1 MSYKVSRNINT
12 NNKSNKTAQ
21 PFCKMCFDAK
31 REDYNTHFLKDFSG
45 PKPVV
50 LCPYLLA
57 LKCNYCKEQG
67 HTVSYCEVL
76 KKNEA
81 SRAESKSSSQNG
93 KFFIMRTSSE
103 KQQTVVQKPA
113 PSVSQKNKVS
123 MANHF
128 ALLSV
133 DDDDDACWEQPK
145 KRKGGKQ
152 HKQVRFEEDVAVD
165 ISPALEEEIP
175 PLIDEDDEDIAEPII
190 VTSTGPSWANIVAMP
205 PPKKQLTVKR
215 DIPISVAA
223 VAEPAAYE
231 KPMPV
236 FVNSSSSNTK
246 SKSIEKYFYEV
257 PDKTRSW
264 ADDSSD
270 DDGGW

>member
-1 MSYKVSRNINT
+1 MSYKVSRNT
-12 NNKSNKTAQ
+12 NNKSNNTVQ

-31 REDYNTHFLKDFSG
+31 RDDYNTHFLKDFSG

-67 HTVSYCEVL
+67 HTVSYCEML

-81 SRAESKSSSQNG
+81 SRAVSKTSSQNG
-93 KFFIMRTSSE
+93 NFFIMRTSSE
-103 KQQTVVQKPA
+103 KQHTVVQKPT
-113 PSVSQKNKVS
+113 PSVSQS
-123 MANHF
+123 MTNHF

-133 DDDDDACWEQPK
+133 DDDDDDGWEQPK
-145 KRKGGKQ
+145 KRKGGNKQ
-152 HKQVRFEEDVAVD
+152 HKVRFEEVAVA
-165 ISPALEEEIP
+165 IAPALEEIP
-175 PLIDEDDEDIAEPII
+175 PLIDEDDEDLAEPII
-190 VTSTGPSWANIVAMP
+190 VTTTGPSWANIVAMP
-205 PPKKQLTVKR
+205 PPKKQQPVKR
-215 DIPISVAA
+215 DIPVS

-236 FVNSSSSNTK
+236 FVNSSSTK

-257 PDKTRSW
+257 PDKMRSW
-264 ADDSSD
+264 ADDDSSD

>member
-1 MSYKVSRNINT
+1 MSYKVSRNT

-50 LCPYLLA
+50 MCPYLLA

-81 SRAESKSSSQNG
+81 SRAVSKSSSQNG
-93 KFFIMRTSSE
+93 KFFIMRSS
-103 KQQTVVQKPA
+103 QTTVSQKPTT
-113 PSVSQKNKVS
+113 PSVSHS
-123 MANHF
+123 MKNHF

-133 DDDDDACWEQPK
+133 DDDDDGWEQPK
-145 KRKGGKQ
+145 KRKGGNKQ
-152 HKQVRFEEDVAVD
+152 QQVRVEEVAVA
-165 ISPALEEEIP
+165 IAPALEEIP
-175 PLIDEDDEDIAEPII
+175 PLIDEDDEDLAEPI
-190 VTSTGPSWANIVAMP
+190 TTTGPSWANIVAMP
-205 PPKKQLTVKR
+205 PPKKQQPVKR
-215 DIPISVAA
+215 AIPVAVA

-236 FVNSSSSNTK
+236 FVNSSSTK

-257 PDKTRSW
+257 PDKTKSW

>member
-1 MSYKVSRNINT
+1 MSYKVSRNIN
-12 NNKSNKTAQ
+12 NNNNSNNKTAQ

-81 SRAESKSSSQNG
+81 SRTKNSSQNG
-93 KFFIMRTSSE
+93 KFFIMRTSSN
-103 KQQTVVQKPA
+103 QSVVQKPTTS
-113 PSVSQKNKVS
+113 SVSRHS
-123 MANHF
+123 TANHF
-128 ALLSV
+128 ALLSA
-133 DDDDDACWEQPK
+133 DDDDDGWEQPK
-145 KRKGGKQ
+145 KRKGGNKQ
-152 HKQVRFEEDVAVD
+152 HKQVRFEEEEVAVAVA
-165 ISPALEEEIP
+165 PALEEIP
-175 PLIDEDDEDIAEPII
+175 PLIDEDDEDLAEPI
-190 VTSTGPSWANIVAMP
+190 VTTGPSWANIVAMP
-205 PPKKQLTVKR
+205 PPKKQQPVKR
-215 DIPISVAA
+215 AIPVAVA

-236 FVNSSSSNTK
+236 FVNSSSTK

-257 PDKTRSW
+257 PDKTKSW

>member
-1 MSYKVSRNINT
+1 MSYKVSRNT
-12 NNKSNKTAQ
+12 NNKSNNKTVQ

-81 SRAESKSSSQNG
+81 LRATESKSSQNG
-93 KFFIMRTSSE
+93 KFLIIRTSSE
-103 KQQTVVQKPA
+103 KKQTTAVAQKPTS
-113 PSVSQKNKVS
+113 SVSHS
-123 MANHF
+123 MSNHF

-133 DDDDDACWEQPK
+133 DDDDDGWEQPK
-145 KRKGGKQ
+145 KRKGGNKQ
-152 HKQVRFEEDVAVD
+152 QQVRFEEVAAIA
-165 ISPALEEEIP
+165 ISPALEEIP
-175 PLIDEDDEDIAEPII
+175 PLIDEDDEDLAEPI
-190 VTSTGPSWANIVAMP
+190 VTTTAGPSWANIVAMP
-205 PPKKQLTVKR
+205 PPKKQQ
-215 DIPISVAA
+215 ISVKQLIPVSLA

-236 FVNSSSSNTK
+236 FVNSSSTK

-257 PDKTRSW
+257 PDKTKSW

-270 DDGGW
+270 DDGW